1 MWQVVLTQLLTVG
14 SIKMST
20 ATTLLPGNAVGVRVE
35 PIDAG
40 IVQHLA
46 QRYWDWCR
54 LYDADASACP
64 LQHPDVVLTDL
75 EHGPKST
82 LLPALV
88 SSAEGTGCHGIG
100 ALVPKVVQTRRL
112 GAVPIGSRLQ
122 GYRLAGNGFV
132 GESTGGDAVTKL
144 LQQSLHHV
152 RSSGSAF
159 LLIEDLDDATP
170 LAGALAATLPRGWS
184 LFRHAGL
191 QPRRRIQL
199 PQTPEEY
206 WQKFSSKTRQT
217 FRRKLKKFG
226 ETRLERIAEVVDV
239 PRFLEAAHAISVH
252 TWQTRQFGLRI
263 RNDAAELAQFT
274 KLAELGLLRC
284 YLWHVDNRPVAFT
297 VGNQDHGCFH
307 YEEVGY
313 LAEFAKF
320 SPGQMMLIQMIDDLI
335 THNHADWFDF
345 GGGDADYKE
354 LFANHTSRSGTVWL
368 FPPTLSGRLTA
379 AHLRLCLA
387 GRQWTRAMIQRWGW
401 TTRFRQWI
409 RYGAKTSKPT
419 NDSPPEQTNSARLR
433 FCDSNRNQS

>member
-1 MWQVVLTQLLTVG
+1 
-14 SIKMST
+14 MST
-20 ATTLLPGNAVGVRVE
+20 ATALSPGTATRVGVE

-40 IVQHLA
+40 IVQHVA
-46 QRYWDWCR
+46 QRYWDWRR

-75 EHGPKST
+75 EHGPRSS
-82 LLPALV
+82 LAPVLV
-88 SSAEGTGCHGIG
+88 SLAGDARCRGVG
-100 ALVPKVVQTRRL
+100 ALVPKSVQTRRL
-112 GAVPIGSRLQ
+112 GAAPLGRRLQ
-122 GYRLAGNGFV
+122 GYRLAGNGYAV
-132 GESTGGDAVTKL
+132 ESSDSEVVAEL
-144 LQQSLHHV
+144 LRNSLAHV
-152 RSSGSAF
+152 QLSGSSF
-159 LLIEDLDDATP
+159 LLIEDLDDATS
-170 LAGALAATLPRGWS
+170 LSQALAANLPPGWS
-184 LFRHAGL
+184 TFQHAGS

-199 PQTPEEY
+199 PLTPDEY

-226 ETRLERIAEVVDV
+226 ETRLERITDVVDV
-239 PRFLEAAHAISVH
+239 PRFLEAAHAISIH

-263 RNDAAELAQFT
+263 RNDVAELAQFT

-284 YLWHVDNRPVAFT
+284 YLWYVEGQPVAFT

-354 LFANHTSRSGTVWL
+354 LFANRTSRSGTVWL

-379 AHLRLCLA
+379 AHLQLCLA
-387 GRQWTRAMIQRWGW
+387 GRQWTRSLIQRSGW

-409 RYGAKTSKPT
+409 RYGVKTQKPIT
-419 NDSPPEQTNSARLR
+419 ESPPE
-433 FCDSNRNQS
+433 